1 MTSSSILIVEADTS
15 FAEWLQLSLK
25 NLGYVVSG
33 VVGSFEEALHFVEE
47 DCPDLVLVNVI
58 LNGSIDGIETARQ
71 IISLFHL
78 PVVYLMSYADDETM
92 NRAKLTEPSGF
103 LVIPVH
109 ERELRT
115 TIEMAL
121 YKHHAEKELARSEAK
136 FQKIFNQSNDAI
148 CVIDPVQD
156 EILEVNPK
164 SCMMLGYT
172 EKELLKKA
180 VSEIYTDQAPE
191 LNAFVQVVLQKGE
204 GWTDQLTCRN
214 KVGQMIPLEVSASV
228 IHLRGKTCI
237 LQLKRDISER
247 KAAETMLRDSEE
259 QFRVIFEQS
268 SDSILLVDP
277 VDGGIVAFNVN
288 AHESLGYSREDF
300 SRLSIYDIEADE
312 PSAKMRKCLQQV
324 VSENGDSWKTTHC
337 TKDGQVRDVR
347 ISARPISIRGKEF
360 LLSVLHDV
368 TEKTQAERFYRITSA
383 ILNNATEGIMVS
395 DPNGNILTIN
405 QAFTKIT
412 GYSSDEVVGK
422 NARILQSGRHT
433 KGFYEEMW
441 QAMTGVGHWRGEVWN
456 RRKNGEV
463 YPEWLSITSVKGS
476 EEETVQYIGL
486 FSDITKL
493 KQDEE
498 KLYFQAHY
506 DPLTKLPN
514 RMLILERLSQAVK
527 RARREKKRAALFFV
541 DLDRFKHVNDSFG
554 HVAGDEILKKA
565 AHRLLSCVRETDT
578 IGRSGGDEF
587 IVVLPDIEGRK
598 EASFV
603 AKKIIEKLSH
613 PFQLEGQEIFLGAS
627 VGIAIVPDDSE
638 EEDLLLKNADM
649 AMYKAK
655 ASGRSTF
662 CFFSDKMEEIA
673 KARTRLEADLRRAL
687 DKGEMTLYYQPI
699 VDLHTLKTSSLEAL
713 VRWNHPG
720 RGLLLPGEFI
730 PLAEESG
737 LINQIGEWVL
747 VTATRQV
754 GRWQDQFGFQGAIS
768 VNMSSRQFMYEDFC
782 STIIQALDQS
792 GLSPEY
798 LTLEITESLMLDSV
812 EEVLKKLQTLKEIG
826 VRLAIDDFG
835 TGYSSLS
842 YLNKYPIDFLKIDQS
857 FITNIASNPKK
868 RPLVEAALRMGQ
880 SMQMEVIAEGV
891 ETQEVLSYLR
901 LLRCDAAQG
910 HYFSQPLSENAY
922 EAVLI
927 NQKKDTFQ

>member
-1 MTSSSILIVEADTS
+1 
-15 FAEWLQLSLK
+15 
-25 NLGYVVSG
+25 
-33 VVGSFEEALHFVEE
+33 
-47 DCPDLVLVNVI
+47 
-58 LNGSIDGIETARQ
+58 
-71 IISLFHL
+71 
-78 PVVYLMSYADDETM
+78 
-92 NRAKLTEPSGF
+92 
-103 LVIPVH
+103 
-109 ERELRT
+109 
-115 TIEMAL
+115 
-121 YKHHAEKELARSEAK
+121 
-136 FQKIFNQSNDAI
+136 
-148 CVIDPVQD
+148 
-156 EILEVNPK
+156 
-164 SCMMLGYT
+164 
-172 EKELLKKA
+172 
-180 VSEIYTDQAPE
+180 
-191 LNAFVQVVLQKGE
+191 
-204 GWTDQLTCRN
+204 
-214 KVGQMIPLEVSASV
+214 
-228 IHLRGKTCI
+228 
-237 LQLKRDISER
+237 
-247 KAAETMLRDSEE
+247 
-259 QFRVIFEQS
+259 
-268 SDSILLVDP
+268 
-277 VDGGIVAFNVN
+277 
-288 AHESLGYSREDF
+288 
-300 SRLSIYDIEADE
+300 
-312 PSAKMRKCLQQV
+312 
-324 VSENGDSWKTTHC
+324 
-337 TKDGQVRDVR
+337 
-347 ISARPISIRGKEF
+347 
-360 LLSVLHDV
+360 
-368 TEKTQAERFYRITSA
+368 
-383 ILNNATEGIMVS
+383 MVS

-412 GYSSDEVVGK
+412 GYSADEVVGK